1 MPATLTHAPFVHESP
16 YESMIFN
23 VYWLFVVAVKQYSSV
38 RCSLLANGALV
49 FNSVAPFR
57 ILYDSSVPH
66 DMHFFVTD
74 TYTSPLLHVSVLI
87 TTDTKSHT
95 HSTHI
100 LSNASSA
107 NTLILLLT

>member
-16 YESMIFN
+16 YESMILN

-38 RCSLLANGALV
+38 RCSLFANGALV

-87 TTDTKSHT
+87 ATDTASHT

-100 LSNASSA
+100 PNNAISA
-107 NTLILLLT
+107 KPLILLLT

>member
-1 MPATLTHAPFVHESP
+1 
-16 YESMIFN
+16 MILK
-23 VYWLFVVAVKQYSSV
+23 VYWLFVVGARQYSSA
-38 RCSLLANGALV
+38 RCSLFAKGALV
-49 FNSVAPFR
+49 FNTVSPFR

-87 TTDTKSHT
+87 TTDTASHT

-100 LSNASSA
+100 PNNAISA
-107 NTLILLLT
+107 NTLILTHLRLL